1 VSQDDTTR
9 RPIAPTPTPR
19 IASYRIQLTPTF
31 GFADTIG
38 LLDHLVSVGISHLY
52 LSPVAEAVPGSLHG
66 YDVIDHTRV
75 RAEFGGE
82 AGLFELLDRAAEM
95 DLGVVIDHVP
105 NHMSAA
111 EAHLNDRW
119 WEMLRDG
126 PSSPS
131 ARWFDVD
138 WDAADG
144 RVIVPKLGDPIDEV
158 FANGALTVGEGDRG
172 AELRYGPLRFPM
184 ASGTEDLP
192 VADAVERQHYRLQWW
207 RDPQRNV
214 RRFFTI
220 DDLVAVRAEEPAV
233 AEVIDTLPARL
244 ADHPAFAGVRV
255 DHVDGLAQPEAYLAG
270 LRQRIGDHRWLLVEK
285 ILAPGETLPPSW
297 PVDGTTGYEHIRVS
311 EHAFLDPAAEE
322 PLTRLWT
329 DLTADERSF
338 AEVEDTAR
346 REVLVGGL
354 APDLDRLV
362 RTVMA
367 GFGSGDQADL
377 VDAVD
382 ADAIDGDRVRAAL
395 VELTIGVHRYRTY
408 LPDDAAS
415 VIELDDARRRAVAA
429 RADLADVIDAVATL
443 IRIDPAV
450 ATRWEQLTSPVMAKG
465 AEDRAFYRYL
475 RLPSLCEVGGAPGEF
490 STAVDEFHRHHAEV
504 QALMPT
510 TMLAGTTHDTKRS
523 EGVRSRSLALAEI
536 ADDWAA
542 TARAWMDEH
551 DHHGLDAA
559 TVLLALHTSVAAWPI
574 DADRLSEYLL
584 KSAREAELH
593 TSWTDPDEAYEAAL
607 RALATDLETQLL
619 GGDGD
624 SSSGDGDGAGVRGD
638 EGDVEVDGGGD
649 LGTIVTRTLR
659 PGWARSLALLGV
671 RLTAPGV
678 PDLYQGTVSFTYS
691 LVDPD
696 NRVEPDWDERR
707 ALVAAAA
714 TLDGPGAWLGD
725 DAEAAKAVVVTR
737 TLALRRRRA
746 GAFGPT
752 AGYLPLEVTG
762 THADR
767 VVAFAR
773 AASGESGEQPA
784 EPAESAQPA
793 VVTVVSTRSAASWGD
808 TAVVLPTGTWRNV
821 LVDDGVEL
829 DGGTPVAVAEWFD
842 GFPLAVLERTDA

>member
-1 VSQDDTTR
+1 MSQHDTAR
-9 RPIAPTPTPR
+9 GPVAPAPTPR

-66 YDVIDHTRV
+66 YDVIDHTQV

-82 AGLFELLDRAAEM
+82 EGLFELLDRAA
-95 DLGVVIDHVP
+95 DRGLGVVIDHVP

-119 WEMLRDG
+119 WDMLRDG
-126 PSSPS
+126 PSSPA

-138 WDAADG
+138 GDAADG
-144 RVIVPKLGDPIDEV
+144 RVIVPKLGDPIDDV
-158 FANGALTVGEGDRG
+158 LADGAITVGEGDRG
-172 AELRYGPLRFPM
+172 AELQYGPLRFPL
-184 ASGTEDLP
+184 APGTEALP
-192 VADAVERQHYRLQWW
+192 VAEAVERQHYRLQWW

-338 AEVEDTAR
+338 AEVEDEAR
-346 REVLVGGL
+346 REVLAAGL

-362 RTVMA
+362 RTVMD
-367 GFGSGDQADL
+367 GFGTGDRAD
-377 VDAVD
+377 VRDG
-382 ADAIDGDRVRAAL
+382 ADAGVVDEDRVRAAL

-415 VIELDDARRRAVAA
+415 VIELDNARRRAVVA
-429 RADLADVIDAVATL
+429 RADLAEAIDAVATL
-443 IRIDPAV
+443 IRIDPAM

-490 STAVDEFHRHHAEV
+490 STTVDEFHRHQAEV
-504 QALMPT
+504 QASMPM

-523 EGVRSRSLALAEI
+523 EGVRSRSLALAEL
-536 ADDWAA
+536 ADDWS
-542 TARAWMDEH
+542 TTVRAWMDEH
-551 DHHGLDAA
+551 HHHGLDAA
-559 TVLLALHTSVAAWPI
+559 TVLLALHTAVAAWPI
-574 DADRLSEYLL
+574 DADRLTEYLL

-593 TSWTDPDEAYEAAL
+593 TSWTDPDETYEAAL
-607 RALATDLETQLL
+607 RSLATDLEVQLHGGGGGGGDGEG

-624 SSSGDGDGAGVRGD
+624 DAGVRGGG
-638 EGDVEVDGGGD
+638 GDLEVAGGGD
-649 LGTIVTRTLR
+649 LGAIVSRTLR
-659 PGWARSLALLGV
+659 PGWARSLALLAV

-707 ALVAAAA
+707 TLIAAAA
-714 TLDGPGAWLGD
+714 TLDGPAAWLGD
-725 DAEAAKAVVVTR
+725 DAEATKAVVVTR

-746 GAFGPT
+746 VAFG
-752 AGYLPLEVTG
+752 ASSGYVPLEVTG
-762 THADR
+762 AHADR

-773 AASGESGEQPA
+773 TAPGESGR
-784 EPAESAQPA
+784 QPA
-793 VVTVVSTRSAASWGD
+793 VVTLVSMRSAASWGD
-808 TAVVLPTGTWRNV
+808 TAVELPAGSWRNV
-821 LVDDGVEL
+821 LVDDSAEFAGAAS
-829 DGGTPVAVAEWFD
+829 VAVATWFD
-842 GFPLAVLERTDA
+842 AFPLAVLERTGP